1 MVVRPVTVTALVDVK
16 TAWCS
21 AMRCPS
27 AEEIGRDSMMVKK
40 AMTRMKALIAVR
52 EGDAR
57 TEESMKSRKR
67 SRVFRLS
74 SSGLCLR

>member
-1 MVVRPVTVTALVDVK
+1 
-16 TAWCS
+16 
-21 AMRCPS
+21 
-27 AEEIGRDSMMVKK
+27 MMVKK